1 MEISLQYGRNIY
13 TVVSSWLSLIVLL
26 TLYYVVWFV
35 RCCIFILI
43 GLSRQ
48 TYCLKNC
55 MNALQQLRE
64 IALTNIGA
72 IEKRADLS
80 KKLSVL
86 LPDEIKD
93 LVCNKVI

>member
-1 MEISLQYGRNIY
+1 
-13 TVVSSWLSLIVLL
+13 
-26 TLYYVVWFV
+26 
-35 RCCIFILI
+35 
-43 GLSRQ
+43 
-48 TYCLKNC
+48 
-55 MNALQQLRE
+55 MNALLQLRE

-93 LVCNKVI
+93 LVCNKVILHLLFILSVSVLQNVVFVLKPSSMLCS

>member
-1 MEISLQYGRNIY
+1 
-13 TVVSSWLSLIVLL
+13 
-26 TLYYVVWFV
+26 
-35 RCCIFILI
+35 
-43 GLSRQ
+43 
-48 TYCLKNC
+48 

-93 LVCNKVI
+93 LVCNKVILYLLSFLSVSVLQNVVFVLKPCSILCS